1 MREIIEVKSE
11 RLEVKGNKKDGQEIQ
26 GAVQEE

>member
-1 MREIIEVKSE
+1 MREIIDVKSE
-11 RLEVKGNKKDGQEIQ
+11 RLELKGKKKDGQEIQ